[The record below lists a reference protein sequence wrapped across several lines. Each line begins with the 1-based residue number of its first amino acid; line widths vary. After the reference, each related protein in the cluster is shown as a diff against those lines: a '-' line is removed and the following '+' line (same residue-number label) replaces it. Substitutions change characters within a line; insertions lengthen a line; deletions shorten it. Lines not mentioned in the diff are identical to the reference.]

1 MSDIISITVNGQS
14 RQIAAGTTVSG
25 LLEELALAGK
35 PVAVEVNLKL
45 VPRQNHA
52 QHRLARDDKI
62 EIVSLVGGG

>member
-1 MSDIISITVNGQS
+1 MPDTLSITVNGQS

-45 VPRQNHA
+45 VPRQHHA
-52 QHRLARDDKI
+52 QHRLANGDKI